1 MIELEDVHFYRQKKP
16 ILKSVDIHIKKGEC
30 IGIVGANGSG
40 KTTFA
45 RLLNGLLL
53 PQKGVVRVNGKPTSD
68 LENLL
73 VIRRSIG
80 IVFQNP
86 DAQAIGETVE
96 EDIVFGLENLGVPK
110 PEIDRRIDKY
120 LKMLGTTGLRDRNI
134 NLLSGGQKQ
143 LVNLAAVMAME
154 PECIVLDEPISMLDS
169 CSRKHVLKTL
179 SKLNIVGTSIVL
191 ITHDP
196 GDLVDCS
203 RVFTISGGRISQTDP
218 ETLVAC
224 EDARFGFAGSAGSIG
239 SIRPAGFSEVA
250 RQSEPRSDGTKVNVS
265 HIYEP
270 GTEWATVALN
280 DINFTIEKGHVTGII
295 GGIGSGKST
304 LASLIAGLETPTT
317 GSINMDGRPPEP
329 GKNVAILFQ
338 QPEDFFFEK
347 TVRKELTFG
356 LKMVDVPEEVM
367 QSRVHSAMSQVGLDV
382 EILDRSPFQLS
393 IGEQRLVALA
403 SILAIYPEYIV
414 LDEPTASLDSESRKK
429 VLDAIRGVAGSSTII
444 YISHHIKDVLDISDR
459 IAVLKHGDLA
469 FAGTKSQYITWAS
482 GRPEVEGC

>member
-16 ILKSVDIHIKKGEC
+16 ILKGVEVHIGKGEC

-53 PQKGVVRVNGKPTSD
+53 PQKGAVRVNGKPTSD
-68 LENLL
+68 SENLL
-73 VIRRSIG
+73 AIRRSIG

-86 DAQAIGETVE
+86 DSQAIGETVE
-96 EDIVFGLENLGVPK
+96 EDIVFGLENLRVPK
-110 PEIDRRIDKY
+110 PEINRRIDKY
-120 LKMLGTTGLRDRNI
+120 LKILRITGLRDRNI
-134 NLLSGGQKQ
+134 SLLSGGQKQ

-169 CSRKHVLKTL
+169 CSRKHVIKTL
-179 SKLNIVGTSIVL
+179 SGLNSAGTSIVL
-191 ITHDP
+191 ITHNP

-218 ETLVAC
+218 ETLVAG
-224 EDARFGFAGSAGSIG
+224 EDARFGFAGSMGYMGYTAF
-239 SIRPAGFSEVA
+239 AEVA
-250 RQSEPRSDGTKVNVS
+250 RKSGPRSDGTKVNVS
-265 HIYEP
+265 HVYEP
-270 GTEWATVALN
+270 GTEWATAALT
-280 DINFTIEKGHVTGII
+280 DINFTIEKGGITGIV

-304 LASLIAGLETPTT
+304 LASLIAGLDTPTA

-347 TVRKELTFG
+347 TVRKEMTFG
-356 LKMVDVPEEVM
+356 LKRVDVPDDEI
-367 QSRVHSAMSQVGLDV
+367 QSRVHSAMSQTGLDL

-393 IGEQRLVALA
+393 MGEQRLVALA
-403 SILAIYPEYIV
+403 SILAMYPEYIV
-414 LDEPTASLDSESRKK
+414 LDEPTASLDLKSRKN
-429 VLDAIRGVAGSSTII
+429 VLDAIRGIAGRATIV
-444 YISHHIKDVLDISDR
+444 YISHHIRDVLDISDR
-459 IAVLKHGDLA
+459 IAVLTQGNLS
-469 FAGTKSQYITWAS
+469 FTGTKSQYLTWAS
-482 GRPEVEGC
+482 GSHEAEGW

>member
-1 MIELEDVHFYRQKKP
+1 MIELEDVHFYRQNKP
-16 ILKSVDIHIKKGEC
+16 ILKSVDIHIRKGEC
-30 IGIVGANGSG
+30 IGIVGTNGSG

-53 PQKGVVRVNGKPTSD
+53 PQNGVVRVNGKSTSD
-68 LENLL
+68 SENLL
-73 VIRRSIG
+73 AIRRSIG

-96 EDIVFGLENLGVPK
+96 EDIVFGLENLRVPK

-120 LKMLGTTGLRDRNI
+120 LKILRITGLRDRNI
-134 NLLSGGQKQ
+134 SLLSGGQKQ

-169 CSRKHVLKTL
+169 CSRKHVIRTL
-179 SKLNIVGTSIVL
+179 SGLNSAGTSIVL

-203 RVFTISGGRISQTDP
+203 RVFTISGCRISQTDP
-218 ETLVAC
+218 ETLIAR
-224 EDARFGFAGSAGSIG
+224 EDARFGF
-239 SIRPAGFSEVA
+239 AGFSEVA
-250 RQSEPRSDGTKVNVS
+250 RQSEPHSEGAKVNVS
-265 HIYEP
+265 HVYEP
-270 GTEWATVALN
+270 GTEWATAALT
-280 DINFTIEKGHVTGII
+280 DINLTIEKGSIIGIV

-304 LASLIAGLETPTT
+304 LASLIAGLDTPTA

-347 TVRKELTFG
+347 TVQKELIFG
-356 LKMVDVPEEVM
+356 LKMVDVPEDEV
-367 QSRVHSAMSQVGLDV
+367 QSRVHSAMLQTGLDR

-414 LDEPTASLDSESRKK
+414 LDEPTASLDSKSRKK
-429 VLDAIRGVAGSSTII
+429 VLDTIRGVAGSATII

-459 IAVLKHGDLA
+459 IAVLKHGNLA
-469 FAGTKSQYITWAS
+469 FTGTKSQYLKWAS
-482 GRPEVEGC
+482 GSHETEGW

>member
-16 ILKSVDIHIKKGEC
+16 ILKSVDIHIGKGEC

-40 KTTFA
+40 KTTFT

-53 PQKGVVRVNGKPTSD
+53 PQKGVVRVNGKPTGDS
-68 LENLL
+68 ENLFA
-73 VIRRSIG
+73 IRRSIG

-96 EDIVFGLENLGVPK
+96 EDIVFGLENLRVPK

-120 LKMLGTTGLRDRNI
+120 LEILRITGLRDRNI
-134 NLLSGGQKQ
+134 SLLSGGQKQ

-169 CSRKHVLKTL
+169 CSRKHVIKTL
-179 SKLNIVGTSIVL
+179 SGLNRAGTSIIL

-203 RVFTISGGRISQTDP
+203 RVFTISGGGISQTDP
-218 ETLVAC
+218 ATLVAR
-224 EDARFGFAGSAGSIG
+224 EDAGFGFAGSTGST
-239 SIRPAGFSEVA
+239 RPTGFAEVA
-250 RQSEPRSDGTKVNVS
+250 RQPEPRSDGTKVNVS
-265 HIYEP
+265 HVYEP
-270 GTEWATVALN
+270 GTEWATAALT
-280 DINFTIEKGHVTGII
+280 DINLTIEKGGVTGIV

-304 LASLIAGLETPTT
+304 LASLIAGLDTPTT
-317 GSINMDGRPPEP
+317 GSINMDGMPPKP

-347 TVRKELTFG
+347 TVRKEMTFG
-356 LKMVDVPEEVM
+356 LKRVDVPEDEM
-367 QSRVHSAMSQVGLDV
+367 QARVHSAMLQTGLDMK
-382 EILDRSPFQLS
+382 ILDRSPFQLS

-403 SILAIYPEYIV
+403 SILAIYPEYMV
-414 LDEPTASLDSESRKK
+414 LDEPTASLDLKSRKK
-429 VLDAIRGVAGSSTII
+429 VLDAIRGVAGSATII
-444 YISHHIKDVLDISDR
+444 YISHHIRDVLDISDR
-459 IAVLKHGDLA
+459 IAVLKQGDLA
-469 FAGTKSQYITWAS
+469 FTGTKSQYLKWAS
-482 GRPEVEGC
+482 GRHEAEGW

>member
-16 ILKSVDIHIKKGEC
+16 ILERVDIRIGKGEC
-30 IGIVGANGSG
+30 IGIMGANGSG

-68 LENLL
+68 SENLL
-73 VIRRSIG
+73 AIRRSIG

-96 EDIVFGLENLGVPK
+96 EDIVFGLENLRVPK

-120 LKMLGTTGLRDRNI
+120 LKILRITGLRDRNI
-134 NLLSGGQKQ
+134 SLLSGGQKQ

-169 CSRKHVLKTL
+169 CSHKHVIKTL
-179 SKLNIVGTSIVL
+179 SGLNRAGTSIIL

-203 RVFTISGGRISQTDP
+203 RVFAISGGKISQTDP
-218 ETLVAC
+218 GTLVAC
-224 EDARFGFAGSAGSIG
+224 EDVGSGFGYGFAG
-239 SIRPAGFSEVA
+239 FLEVA
-250 RQSEPRSDGTKVNVS
+250 GQSEPRSRGIKVNVS
-265 HIYEP
+265 HVYEP
-270 GTEWATVALN
+270 GTGWATAALTDVN
-280 DINFTIEKGHVTGII
+280 LTIEKGSVTGII

-304 LASLIAGLETPTT
+304 LASLIAGLDTPTA
-317 GSINMDGRPPEP
+317 GSISIDGGPPEP

-347 TVRKELTFG
+347 TVRKEMTFG
-356 LKMVDVPEEVM
+356 LKRMDVPEDEM
-367 QSRVHSAMSQVGLDV
+367 QSRAHSAMSQAGLDRM
-382 EILDRSPFQLS
+382 ILDRSPFQLS

-414 LDEPTASLDSESRKK
+414 LDEPTASLDSKSRKR
-429 VLDAIRGVAGSSTII
+429 VLDSIRGVAGSATII
-444 YISHHIKDVLDISDR
+444 YISHHIRDVLDISDR
-459 IAVLKHGDLA
+459 IAVLQRGNLA
-469 FAGTKSQYITWAS
+469 FTGTKSQYLKWVS
-482 GRPEVEGC
+482 GRHEAEGW

>member
-16 ILKSVDIHIKKGEC
+16 ILERVDIRIGKGEC
-30 IGIVGANGSG
+30 IGIMGANGSG

-53 PQKGVVRVNGKPTSD
+53 PQKGVVRINGKPTSD
-68 LENLL
+68 SENLL
-73 VIRRSIG
+73 AIRRSIG

-96 EDIVFGLENLGVPK
+96 EDIVFGLENLRVPK
-110 PEIDRRIDKY
+110 PVINHRIDKY
-120 LKMLGTTGLRDRNI
+120 LKILRITGLRDRNI
-134 NLLSGGQKQ
+134 SLLSGGQKQ

-169 CSRKHVLKTL
+169 CSRKHVIKTL
-179 SKLNIVGTSIVL
+179 SGLNRAGTSIVL
-191 ITHDP
+191 ITHDL

-203 RVFTISGGRISQTDP
+203 RVFAISGGKISQTDP
-218 ETLVAC
+218 GTLVAC
-224 EDARFGFAGSAGSIG
+224 EDAGSGFGFGF
-239 SIRPAGFSEVA
+239 AGFSEVA
-250 RQSEPRSDGTKVNVS
+250 GQSEPRSGGIKVNVS
-265 HIYEP
+265 HVYEP
-270 GTEWATVALN
+270 GTGWATAVLTG
-280 DINFTIEKGHVTGII
+280 INLTIEKGSVTGII

-304 LASLIAGLETPTT
+304 LASLIAGLDTPTA
-317 GSINMDGRPPEP
+317 GSISIDGGPPEP

-347 TVRKELTFG
+347 TVRKEMTFG
-356 LKMVDVPEEVM
+356 LKRMNVPEDEM
-367 QSRVHSAMSQVGLDV
+367 QSGMHSAILQAGLDR

-414 LDEPTASLDSESRKK
+414 LDEPTASLDSKSRKK
-429 VLDAIRGVAGSSTII
+429 VLDSIRGVARSATII
-444 YISHHIKDVLDISDR
+444 YISHHIRDVLDISDR
-459 IAVLKHGDLA
+459 IAVLQRGNLA
-469 FAGTKSQYITWAS
+469 FTGTKNQYLEWAS
-482 GRPEVEGC
+482 GRRDAEGW

>member
-16 ILKSVDIHIKKGEC
+16 VLTGVDIHIGKGEC
-30 IGIVGANGSG
+30 VGIMGANGSG

-53 PQKGVVRVNGKPTSD
+53 PQNGVVRVNGKSTHDSG
-68 LENLL
+68 NLL
-73 VIRRSIG
+73 AIRRSVG

-96 EDIVFGLENLGVPK
+96 EDVVFGLENLCVPR
-110 PEIDRRIDKY
+110 PEIDCRIDKY
-120 LKMLGTTGLRDRNI
+120 LKILRISGLRDRNI
-134 NLLSGGQKQ
+134 SLLSGGQKQ

-169 CSRKHVLKTL
+169 CSRKHVIKTL
-179 SKLNIVGTSIVL
+179 SGLNRAGTSIIL

-203 RVFTISGGRISQTDP
+203 RVFTIVGGRISQADP

-224 EDARFGFAGSAGSIG
+224 EDGGFESMESMGY
-239 SIRPAGFSEVA
+239 IRPVGLEVS
-250 RQSEPRSDGTKVNVS
+250 RQSEPLSEGTQVNVS
-265 HIYEP
+265 HVYEP
-270 GTEWATVALN
+270 GTEWATAALT
-280 DINFTIEKGHVTGII
+280 DINLTIEKGGVTGIV

-317 GSINMDGRPPEP
+317 GSISMDGKPPEP

-347 TVRKELTFG
+347 TVRKEMMFG
-356 LKMVDVPEEVM
+356 LKMVDVPEDEM
-367 QSRVHSAMSQVGLDV
+367 QARVHSAMSQTGLDMA
-382 EILDRSPFQLS
+382 ILDRSPFQLS
-393 IGEQRLVALA
+393 MGEQRLVALA
-403 SILAIYPEYIV
+403 SILVIYPEYIV
-414 LDEPTASLDSESRKK
+414 LDEPTASLDSASRKK
-429 VLDAIRGVAGSSTII
+429 VLDAIRGVAGSATII

-459 IAVLKHGDLA
+459 IAVLKQGNLT
-469 FAGTKSQYITWAS
+469 FAGTKNQYLKWAS
-482 GRPEVEGC
+482 GMHEAEGW

>member
-1 MIELEDVHFYRQKKP
+1 MIELEDVHFYRKKKP
-16 ILKSVDIHIKKGEC
+16 ILERVNIHIGKGEC

-53 PQKGVVRVNGKPTSD
+53 PQKGVVRVNGMPTSD
-68 LENLL
+68 SENLL
-73 VIRRSIG
+73 AIRRLIG

-96 EDIVFGLENLGVPK
+96 EDIVFGLENLRVPK
-110 PEIDRRIDKY
+110 PEIDSRIDKY
-120 LKMLGTTGLRDRNI
+120 LKILRITGLRDRNI
-134 NLLSGGQKQ
+134 SILSGGQKQ

-169 CSRKHVLKTL
+169 CSRKHVIKTL
-179 SKLNIVGTSIVL
+179 SGLNSAGTSIVL

-196 GDLVDCS
+196 SDLVDCS
-203 RVFTISGGRISQTDP
+203 RVFTILGGRISQTDP

-224 EDARFGFAGSAGSIG
+224 KDMGFGFGFA
-239 SIRPAGFSEVA
+239 RPTGLEVA
-250 RQSEPRSDGTKVNVS
+250 RQSEPRSEGVKVNVS

-270 GTEWATVALN
+270 DTEWATAALT
-280 DINFTIEKGHVTGII
+280 DINFTIEKGSVTGIV

-304 LASLIAGLETPTT
+304 LASLIAGLDTPTA
-317 GSINMDGRPPEP
+317 GSIDLDGRPPEP

-347 TVRKELTFG
+347 TVRKEMNFG
-356 LKMVDVPEEVM
+356 FRMVDVPEDEM
-367 QSRVHSAMSQVGLDV
+367 QARVHSAMLQAGLDI

-403 SILAIYPEYIV
+403 LILAINPEYIV
-414 LDEPTASLDSESRKK
+414 LDEPTASLDLISRKK
-429 VLDAIRGVAGSSTII
+429 VLDAIREVAGSATII
-444 YISHHIKDVLDISDR
+444 YISHHIKDVMDISDR
-459 IAVLKHGDLA
+459 IAVLKQGNLA
-469 FAGTKSQYITWAS
+469 FTGTKSQYLTWAS
-482 GRPEVEGC
+482 GRHEAEGW

>member
-16 ILKSVDIHIKKGEC
+16 ILERVDLRIGKGEC

-68 LENLL
+68 SENLL
-73 VIRRSIG
+73 AIRRSIG

-96 EDIVFGLENLGVPK
+96 EDIVFGLENLRVPK

-120 LKMLGTTGLRDRNI
+120 LKILRITGLRDRNI
-134 NLLSGGQKQ
+134 SLLSGGQKQ

-169 CSRKHVLKTL
+169 CSRKHVIKTL
-179 SKLNIVGTSIVL
+179 SGLNRAGTSIVL

-203 RVFTISGGRISQTDP
+203 RVYAISGGKISQTDP
-218 ETLVAC
+218 EILVTC
-224 EDARFGFAGSAGSIG
+224 EDAGFGCGFGFGF
-239 SIRPAGFSEVA
+239 AGFSEVA
-250 RQSEPRSDGTKVNVS
+250 GQSEPRSGGIEVNVS
-265 HIYEP
+265 HVYEP
-270 GTEWATVALN
+270 GTGWATAALT
-280 DINFTIEKGHVTGII
+280 DINLTIDKGSVTGIV

-304 LASLIAGLETPTT
+304 LASLIAGLGTPTA
-317 GSINMDGRPPEP
+317 GSISIDGGPPEP

-347 TVRKELTFG
+347 TVRKEMTFG
-356 LKMVDVPEEVM
+356 LKRMDVPEDEM
-367 QSRVHSAMSQVGLDV
+367 QSRMRFAMSQAGLYRT
-382 EILDRSPFQLS
+382 ILDRSPFQLS

-414 LDEPTASLDSESRKK
+414 LDEPTASLDSKSRKR
-429 VLDAIRGVAGSSTII
+429 VLDFIRGVAGSATII
-444 YISHHIKDVLDISDR
+444 YISHHIRDVLDISDR
-459 IAVLKHGDLA
+459 IAVLKHGNLA
-469 FAGTKSQYITWAS
+469 FTGSKSQYLKWVS
-482 GRPEVEGC
+482 GRHEAEGW

>member
-16 ILKSVDIHIKKGEC
+16 VLTGVDIHIGKGEC
-30 IGIVGANGSG
+30 VGIMGANGSG

-53 PQKGVVRVNGKPTSD
+53 PQKGVVRVNGKSTHDSG
-68 LENLL
+68 NLL
-73 VIRRSIG
+73 AIRRSVG

-96 EDIVFGLENLGVPK
+96 EDVVFGLENLCVPK
-110 PEIDRRIDKY
+110 PEIDCRIDKY
-120 LKMLGTTGLRDRNI
+120 LKMLGISGLRDRNI
-134 NLLSGGQKQ
+134 SLLSGGQKQ

-154 PECIVLDEPISMLDS
+154 PECIVLDEPISMLDL
-169 CSRKHVLKTL
+169 CSRKHVIKTL
-179 SKLNIVGTSIVL
+179 SGLNRAGTSIVL

-203 RVFTISGGRISQTDP
+203 RVFTIVGGRISQTDP

-224 EDARFGFAGSAGSIG
+224 EDGGFESMGYRGSIPVG
-239 SIRPAGFSEVA
+239 LEVS
-250 RQSEPRSDGTKVNVS
+250 RQSEPLSEGTCVNVS
-265 HIYEP
+265 HVYEP
-270 GTEWATVALN
+270 GTEWATAALT
-280 DINFTIEKGHVTGII
+280 DINLTIEKGGVTGIV

-304 LASLIAGLETPTT
+304 LASLIAGLDTPTT
-317 GSINMDGRPPEP
+317 GSISMDGKPPEP

-347 TVRKELTFG
+347 TVRKEMMFG
-356 LKMVDVPEEVM
+356 LKMVDVPEDVM
-367 QSRVHSAMSQVGLDV
+367 QTKMHSAMSQTGLDM

-393 IGEQRLVALA
+393 MGEQRLVALA
-403 SILAIYPEYIV
+403 SILMIYPEYIV
-414 LDEPTASLDSESRKK
+414 LDEPTASLDSTSRKK
-429 VLDAIRGVAGSSTII
+429 VLDAIRGVAGSATII

-459 IAVLKHGDLA
+459 IAVLKQGNLTFD
-469 FAGTKSQYITWAS
+469 GTKNQYLNWAS
-482 GRPEVEGC
+482 GMHEAEGW